1 MKEAP
6 VCYPYLVGKL
16 TTTFEFLAYNLYKKG
31 IITEDQTQ
39 LVEDFVLAEMARA
52 NADERA
58 YSTEFEAIKTNLK

>member
-6 VCYPYLVGKL
+6 ICYPYLVGKL

-31 IITEDQTQ
+31 IITGEQTQ
-39 LVEDFVLAEMARA
+39 LVEDFIVAEIARV

-58 YSTEFEAIKTNLK
+58 YSTEFEALKTSVR

>member
-6 VCYPYLVGKL
+6 ICYPYIVGKI

-31 IITEDQTQ
+31 IITEEQTQ
-39 LVEDFVLAEMARA
+39 LVEDFIVAEMARA

>member
-16 TTTFEFLAYNLYKKG
+16 TTNFEFLAYNLYKKG
-31 IITEDQTQ
+31 IITGDQTQ

>member
-39 LVEDFVLAEMARA
+39 LVEDFIVAEMARA

>member
-31 IITEDQTQ
+31 IITGDQTQ

>member
-16 TTTFEFLAYNLYKKG
+16 TATFEFLAYNLYKKG

-39 LVEDFVLAEMARA
+39 LVEDFIVAEMARA